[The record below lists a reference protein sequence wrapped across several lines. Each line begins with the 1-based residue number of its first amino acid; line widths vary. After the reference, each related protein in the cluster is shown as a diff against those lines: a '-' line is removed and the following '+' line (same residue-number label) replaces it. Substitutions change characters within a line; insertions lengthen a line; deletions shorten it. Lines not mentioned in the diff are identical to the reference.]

1 MGPWTAP
8 YIVQFVEALP
18 DLHQLRLTL
27 LLLVLILTQV
37 VPDRDLDLLLFLDFL
52 SELGKLPLEAVD
64 VLLGVGGQEAG
75 VGVVVGI
82 VPEGGYAVNLVPLNG
97 ERL

>member
-1 MGPWTAP
+1 MAP

-27 LLLVLILTQV
+27 LLLTLILTQV

-52 SELGKLPLEAVD
+52 SELG
-64 VLLGVGGQEAG
+64 
-75 VGVVVGI
+75 
-82 VPEGGYAVNLVPLNG
+82 
-97 ERL
+97 